1 MADII
6 NIMNDGVI
14 QYPITKP
21 ECVIDENGKNV
32 LQLIQEN
39 AGSGGGGIATET
51 DPVFS
56 ASAAADITAEDIAE
70 WNSKQDA
77 ISDLESIR
85 DGASKGATALQ
96 EEAYKGTIEAVD
108 TNESVEDPELEYAT
122 TQYVDT
128 AIANAITTVL
138 NTEV

>member
-1 MADII
+1 MADFQSKYSGEQVEAIL
-6 NIMNDGVI
+6 DSVA
-14 QYPITKP
+14 
-21 ECVIDENGKNV
+21 NG
-32 LQLIQEN
+32 E
-39 AGSGGGGIATET
+39 AGGGGGGGITVET

-77 ISDLESIR
+77 ISDLVSIR

-96 EEAYKGTIEAVD
+96 EEAYKGTVEAVD

-122 TQYVDT
+122 TQYVNEAVAS
-128 AIANAITTVL
+128 AIILTINASY
-138 NTEV
+138 